1 MAALAILVF
10 AGEGRIRHPIS
21 MVRHDCM
28 PMGLSSAALGFVL
41 IISSLFDGWSWLAF
55 NRTPPP
61 NETIINNLDST
72 TLTFTLI
79 FGVLAGM
86 FLMWLGAKLIAGS
99 LKPGTGVS
107 MGALTPVIW
116 IWVRVVRYEVSYA
129 SAIPVEQSFYDFVM
143 LIFTMLFLFS
153 FARFISKIG
162 DKSPRPLLFYA
173 LCTAVLSI
181 SGPITLIA
189 LFLQGET
196 DAYNSSR
203 LAGIPDLCIGIFA
216 FCTSIALVF
225 AHEKPQPEKTEDA
238 AYREEEQAEQTN
250 IYTEPEETG
259 PSIDEILEEI
269 RPSYGLDSEDK
280 DEKDL

>member
-1 MAALAILVF
+1 MRKFLRPAAVGLTAVAAIVATVLRIVITPYMQDGETGDFHVSYYVIGFLLFTMAALAILVF

-116 IWVRVVRYEVSYA
+116 IWVRVVRMKCHMQA
-129 SAIPVEQSFYDFVM
+129 P
-143 LIFTMLFLFS
+143 
-153 FARFISKIG
+153 
-162 DKSPRPLLFYA
+162 
-173 LCTAVLSI
+173 
-181 SGPITLIA
+181 
-189 LFLQGET
+189 
-196 DAYNSSR
+196 SR
-203 LAGIPDLCIGIFA
+203 LSKA
-216 FCTSIALVF
+216 SM
-225 AHEKPQPEKTEDA
+225 
-238 AYREEEQAEQTN
+238 
-250 IYTEPEETG
+250 
-259 PSIDEILEEI
+259 IL
-269 RPSYGLDSEDK
+269 
-280 DEKDL
+280 